1 MLWNHFALVYGLD
14 KAPSLAHSLSIAYA
28 VSIVGILNVTP
39 DSYFDGGKWNSL
51 EMALKRAEEM
61 IAEGADWIEVG
72 GESTGPN
79 SKDISFQEEIDRTI
93 PVIKEIRNR
102 WGSVN
107 ISIDTYKA
115 EVAREAI
122 VAGATMINDVTAGR
136 GDEKMFAE
144 VAKLVLSHVEGFAEA
159 CPEHCRRVAKLV
171 LMYSKDP
178 TPRTTISPV
187 QYDDVMATI
196 KEFLSERIDA
206 AVAAG
211 IPRDRIII
219 DPGLGHFV
227 SSDPKYSF
235 EIIARLEE
243 LLSLGCPI
251 FLSPSRKSFLAGKE
265 KLPPADRLP
274 ATIAA
279 SAIAV
284 LHGAS
289 FIRTHDVAAVKRACT
304 TAAEMR

>member
-1 MLWNHFALVYGLD
+1 
-14 KAPSLAHSLSIAYA
+14 LAHSLRIVNA

-51 EMALKRAEEM
+51 EMALKRVEEM
-61 IAEGADWIEVG
+61 ITEGADWIEVG

-79 SKDISFQEEIDRTI
+79 SPSISLQEEIDRTI

-102 WGSVN
+102 WGSVS
-107 ISIDTYKA
+107 ISIDTYKS

-122 VAGATMINDVTAGR
+122 IAGATMVNDVTGGR
-136 GDEKMFAE
+136 GDEEMLARFARFTGC
-144 VAKLVLSHVEGFAEA
+144 S
-159 CPEHCRRVAKLV
+159 KLV
-171 LMYSKDP
+171 LMYAKDP
-178 TPRTTISPV
+178 TPRTTIIPV
-187 QYDDVMATI
+187 HYDDVIATI
-196 KEFLSERIDA
+196 KNFLSERIDA

-211 IPRDRIII
+211 IFRDRIII

-243 LLSLGCPI
+243 LLSLGCSI

-265 KLPPADRLP
+265 NLPPEDRFP

-284 LHGAS
+284 LHRAS
-289 FIRTHDVAAVKRACT
+289 FIRTHDVRAVKRACEV
-304 TAAEMR
+304 AQMLLQ

>member
-1 MLWNHFALVYGLD
+1 
-14 KAPSLAHSLSIAYA
+14 LAHSLCIANP

-39 DSYFDGGKWNSL
+39 DSYFDGGKWNSMDL
-51 EMALKRAEEM
+51 ALTRAEEM

-79 SKDISFQEEIDRTI
+79 SKDISLEEEIDRTI
-93 PVIKEIRNR
+93 NVIKEIRKR

-122 VAGATMINDVTAGR
+122 IAGATMVNDITAGR
-136 GDEKMFAE
+136 GDTKMFAE
-144 VAKLVLSHVEGFAEA
+144 VAKFAEF
-159 CPEHCRRVAKLV
+159 AKLV
-171 LMYSKDP
+171 LMYAKDP
-178 TPRTTISPV
+178 TPRTSIQSL
-187 QYDDVMATI
+187 QYDDVIVTI
-196 KEFLSERIDA
+196 KNFLSERIDA

-211 IPRDRIII
+211 ISRDRIII

-265 KLPPADRLP
+265 NLSPADRLP

-279 SAIAV
+279 SSIAV
-284 LHGAS
+284 IHGAS

>member
-1 MLWNHFALVYGLD
+1 MVYALD
-14 KAPSLAHSLSIAYA
+14 KVPLLAHSLSITNAI
-28 VSIVGILNVTP
+28 SIVGILNVTP

-51 EMALKRAEEM
+51 EMALKKAEEM

-79 SKDISFQEEIDRTI
+79 SKDISLQEEIDRTI
-93 PVIKEIRNR
+93 NVIKEIRKR

-107 ISIDTYKA
+107 ISVDTYKS
-115 EVAREAI
+115 EVAHQAI
-122 VAGATMINDVTAGR
+122 AAGATMVNDVTAGR
-136 GDEKMFAE
+136 GDANMFAE
-144 VAKLVLSHVEGFAEA
+144 VAGFAK
-159 CPEHCRRVAKLV
+159 VAKVV
-171 LMYSKDP
+171 LMYAKDP
-178 TPRTTISPV
+178 TPRTTIDLV
-187 QYDDVMATI
+187 QYKDVIATI
-196 KEFLSERIDA
+196 KKFLSERIDA

-211 IPRDRIII
+211 ISRDRIII

-251 FLSPSRKSFLAGKE
+251 FLSPSRKSFLSGKE
-265 KLPPADRLP
+265 NLPPVDRLP

-284 LHGAS
+284 LDGAS
-289 FIRTHDVAAVKRACT
+289 FIRTHDVRAVKRACE
-304 TAAEMR
+304 AAEMMR